1 MCVNSCLLVFCS
13 LSILFHFVFSAFT
26 WRAAA
31 SFCSL
36 TSHLTRPPP
45 SLLSLWC
52 LPHPAGHIKL
62 TDFGLSKIGLMT
74 RTSLIAEDS
83 PLEVMYTTQFK
94 DSQVMGTPDY
104 IAPEVI
110 LGQG

>member
-1 MCVNSCLLVFCS
+1 MF
-13 LSILFHFVFSAFT
+13 FVI
-26 WRAAA
+26 
-31 SFCSL
+31 
-36 TSHLTRPPP
+36 
-45 SLLSLWC
+45 
-52 LPHPAGHIKL
+52 GHIKL

-74 RTSLIAEDS
+74 RTTLIAEDTPQDLLNS
-83 PLEVMYTTQFK
+83 NQFK